1 MKPAGPVGFPASL
14 SFSAA
19 NPRFMPSGCLL
30 EIGDVLF
37 QSDRPGRAI
46 ASTKTVVKLSTPPSV
61 CLPKPVVGG
70 LDAGNTAGPPLFY
83 KSKSKIWTQVQVKIV

>member
-1 MKPAGPVGFPASL
+1 VVVYRKSVTFCS
-14 SFSAA
+14 
-19 NPRFMPSGCLL
+19 NPTDL
-30 EIGDVLF
+30 EERL
-37 QSDRPGRAI
+37 P
-46 ASTKTVVKLSTPPSV
+46 STKTVVKLSTPLSV